1 MTFLNDLARDLRHA
15 VRVLA
20 KSPKFTAVVVLTLA
34 LGIGAATAIFTV
46 VDRVLLSPLQ
56 YRDAGRIVTVVTK
69 WKSTGRITPSL
80 TGGDLI
86 DIREQAGLFSAF
98 SPYIGGE
105 VGVQVAGRGEF
116 TGAYWVNAGFL
127 PVFGVTPVYGRAF
140 EDSEA
145 DRSAM
150 VSLAFAQRNFNGG
163 AAALGKTINVD
174 NQAYEIVGILP
185 AAFQYPDKADVWL
198 ASPTTPENRN
208 RDSYNY
214 RVVARLRPDVSV
226 ESARARMETIGA
238 RLESQYPATNRDK
251 TFAAVPL
258 RDRMVSQVRS
268 TLYLLLGAVALVL
281 LIACAN
287 VANLLLART
296 PGRARELAIRT
307 AMGAGR
313 WRIVRQLTAEN
324 VLLGIAAA
332 IVGVVLA
339 KLGLTLLLRQAPAN
353 LPRLNEVSLDLTAFA
368 FAVLAAFASSILF
381 GLAPA
386 WQAARLEV
394 GEALKQ
400 GGSRGVVG
408 RGSHR
413 LRDAVVVAEI
423 ALSLVLAIGAGLL
436 FRSFVSLT
444 TIQLGFRSEGLL
456 VMYAHA
462 PAHSLNDHLRVGRL
476 YEDVLAQVRRIP
488 GVRSAA
494 GAMGLPAGH
503 YGSNG
508 SYAVEGKHV
517 FRSGER
523 MPEAGFRL
531 ASPDYLATM
540 GIPLVQGREFTA
552 QDVYQSPF
560 VAVVSESLVRQ
571 VFPRESPLGCRIQLG
586 LDDPEKWV
594 TIVGVAG
601 DVRSSP
607 ATPPGPEIYMP
618 LEQHPFYG
626 NEIQVAVRTSV
637 PPASVAGAIRQQLRG
652 LLPET
657 AVKFTTMDDMLAD
670 SVATPRFRTTL
681 VAIFAV
687 VALLLAMAGV
697 YGVMTYITAERTSEL
712 GVRLALGATPGAV
725 VRLILGKAA
734 VLAAIGLAVG
744 VGASVAAGRFLTT
757 MLFGLKST
765 DLPTYVLVLA
775 AVGLTTVASAFGPAF
790 RAGRIDPLRAIREE

>member
-1 MTFLNDLARDLRHA
+1 MW
-15 VRVLA
+15 VR
-20 KSPKFTAVVVLTLA
+20 
-34 LGIGAATAIFTV
+34 
-46 VDRVLLSPLQ
+46 
-56 YRDAGRIVTVVTK
+56 
-69 WKSTGRITPSL
+69 
-80 TGGDLI
+80 
-86 DIREQAGLFSAF
+86 AGLLTDVEFAELR
-98 SPYIGGE
+98 Y
-105 VGVQVAGRGEF
+105 AG
-116 TGAYWVNAGFL
+116 
-127 PVFGVTPVYGRAF
+127 
-140 EDSEA
+140 
-145 DRSAM
+145 
-150 VSLAFAQRNFNGG
+150 
-163 AAALGKTINVD
+163 K
-174 NQAYEIVGILP
+174 P
-185 AAFQYPDKADVWL
+185 AAF
-198 ASPTTPENRN
+198 
-208 RDSYNY
+208 
-214 RVVARLRPDVSV
+214 LRGF
-226 ESARARMETIGA
+226 RA
-238 RLESQYPATNRDK
+238 
-251 TFAAVPL
+251 
-258 RDRMVSQVRS
+258 
-268 TLYLLLGAVALVL
+268 LYLGLLVNCVILGWV
-281 LIACAN
+281 
-287 VANLLLART
+287 T
-296 PGRARELAIRT
+296 K
-307 AMGAGR
+307 AM
-313 WRIVRQLTAEN
+313 TT
-324 VLLGIAAA
+324 

-508 SYAVEGKHV
+508 SYAVEGKH
-517 FRSGER
+517 
-523 MPEAGFRL
+523 
-531 ASPDYLATM
+531 YLATM

-607 ATPPGPEIYMP
+607 ATP
-618 LEQHPFYG
+618 LER
-626 NEIQVAVRTSV
+626 VAWSRATHRWPAPSANSCEGCSPK
-637 PPASVAGAIRQQLRG
+637 PP
-652 LLPET
+652 
-657 AVKFTTMDDMLAD
+657 
-670 SVATPRFRTTL
+670 
-681 VAIFAV
+681 
-687 VALLLAMAGV
+687 
-697 YGVMTYITAERTSEL
+697 
-712 GVRLALGATPGAV
+712 
-725 VRLILGKAA
+725 
-734 VLAAIGLAVG
+734 
-744 VGASVAAGRFLTT
+744 
-757 MLFGLKST
+757 
-765 DLPTYVLVLA
+765 
-775 AVGLTTVASAFGPAF
+775 
-790 RAGRIDPLRAIREE
+790 